1 MLRNL
6 CRANRGTFV
15 FKDVLDDFYL
25 ELRKKYIDREQ
36 IRASHSKEWILR

>member
-1 MLRNL
+1 MLLNL

-25 ELRKKYIDREQ
+25 ELRKKIHRPRTNQ
-36 IRASHSKEWILR
+36 SQPL